1 MQGILIRL
9 PLGYLSA
16 LEALLP
22 RWLFVTRLQW
32 VVCGAWLLHT
42 VEPYLRSVATTSKV
56 PRRVKSYR

>member
-9 PLGYLSA
+9 RLGYLSA

-32 VVCGAWLLHT
+32 VVCGAWLCSTPWSHT
-42 VEPYLRSVATTSKV
+42 FALLQLLRKCRGV
-56 PRRVKSYR
+56 